1 MCSDNN
7 YCYMLCAL
15 GAWKIG
21 INVGSDQACFFF
33 VGVKVLAKHGSL
45 GSAWQGSYS
54 LVTTSDKRTL

>member
-1 MCSDNN
+1 
-7 YCYMLCAL
+7 MLCAL

-54 LVTTSDKRTL
+54 LVTTSDKRKL